1 MTPERWQR
9 VTSIF
14 HAALER
20 DASSRPA
27 FLDNACAADP
37 ELRSEID
44 ALLKAHHEAGG
55 FGDASSFATTG
66 MAGRVIGDYRLVQSL
81 GQGGMGEVWHAEQ
94 LRPVRREVAMKLIR
108 RGMDSSHF
116 IARFEAERQALAR
129 MDHPAIA
136 TVFDG
141 GTTRDG
147 QPYFVMEY
155 VKGEPITTY
164 CDRVKLSTAERL
176 ELFIQVCE
184 GVEHAHQKG
193 VIHRDLKPSNV
204 LVTIRGD
211 RPVPKI
217 IDFGVAKAIAQPLTD
232 RTLHTMLGSLIGT
245 PEYMSPEQTVT
256 GGLDVDTRTD
266 VYSLGSM
273 LYELLSGVLP
283 FSAEELSKG
292 GLVELSQLIREKEPV
307 RPSARV
313 THLDATISAAASCR
327 RTEPLKLAGQLRG
340 DLDWIT
346 MKAIHKDRTRRYGSA
361 SALAA
366 DLRHHLNN
374 EPVLAGP
381 PSATY
386 RAGKFIRRHRVGVA
400 VSAVAAL
407 MLVSVAITLA
417 MQAQRIARERDRAN
431 QEATR
436 ANREGEASRQVTDFL
451 VGLFKVS
458 DPSEARGNAVTA
470 REILDKGAKS
480 IESDLSGQAEVQGRL
495 MATMA
500 TVYQSLGL
508 YKEASAL
515 YAKGLEAQRRTFG
528 EDNAVVANTLQ
539 DFGTL
544 QVLMGDLDSGERT
557 LTEALALRER
567 LLGANSVDVAIT
579 SGSLGILAYERGDF
593 ARAES
598 LFRKRLALLRA
609 TPEAEGEAAADALND
624 LAMTIEQSK
633 ADYGEAK
640 TLLRESLEI
649 RKKVLGPDHPKL
661 GQSLNNL
668 AMAHYRSREFDA
680 AEPLFREALARNIA
694 NFGDVHTEVSAT
706 SSNLALVLRERGAYA
721 EAHALWARA
730 LAIDRQLLGDRHPA
744 LGITLGYWGE
754 SLRRNG
760 DAKAGEAKERE
771 ALAVFAQALPEDHWR
786 AAETRSLLALCLV
799 DQRRFAEAEPL
810 LLSSYSSL
818 AAQYPPSHPRV
829 TGVAERLT
837 VLYETWEQP
846 QKAAEWRTRTNA
858 KN

>member
-1 MTPERWQR
+1 MTPERWQQIQD
-9 VTSIF
+9 IF
-14 HAALER
+14 HAALDR

-27 FLDNACAADP
+27 FLDDACAADQ
-37 ELRSEID
+37 ELRAEID
-44 ALLKAHHEAGG
+44 ALLKAHREAGS
-55 FGDASSFATTG
+55 FGDASTFTMTG
-66 MAGRVIGDYRLVQSL
+66 MAGRVIGDYRLLQSI
-81 GQGGMGEVWHAEQ
+81 GQGGMGEVWLAEQ
-94 LRPVRREVAMKLIR
+94 LRPVRRDVAMKLIR

-141 GTTRDG
+141 GTTPDG

-184 GVEHAHQKG
+184 GVEHAHQKS

-204 LVTIRGD
+204 LVTTRDD

-232 RTLHTMLGSLIGT
+232 KTLYTALGSIIGT
-245 PEYMSPEQTVT
+245 PEYMSPEQTVS

-273 LYELLSGVLP
+273 LYELLTGVLP
-283 FSAEELSKG
+283 FSAEELRKG
-292 GLVELSQLIREKEPV
+292 GLIELSQLIREKEPV
-307 RPSARV
+307 RPSARI
-313 THLDATISAAASCR
+313 TAPDATTGAAASCR
-327 RTEPLKLAGQLRG
+327 RTEPLKLAAQLRG

-366 DLRHHLNN
+366 DIRHHLNH

-386 RAGKFIRRHRVGVA
+386 RAGKFIRRHRVGVGI
-400 VSAVAAL
+400 SAVAAL
-407 MLVSVAITLA
+407 TLVSVAITLVV
-417 MQAQRIARERDRAN
+417 QAQRIAHERDRAN
-431 QEATR
+431 QEAIR

-508 YKEASAL
+508 YEEAATL
-515 YAKGLEAQRRTFG
+515 FAKSLEVQRRLFG
-528 EDNAVVANTLQ
+528 DDNAVVANTLH
-539 DFGTL
+539 DLGTL
-544 QVLMGDLDSGERT
+544 QVLMGDLDSGEKT

-567 LLGANSVDVAIT
+567 LVGANSFDVAIT

-598 LFRKRLALLRA
+598 LFRRRLALLRA
-609 TPEAEGEAAADALND
+609 TSEGQGEAAADALND
-624 LAMTIEQSK
+624 LAMTIEQAR

-640 TLLRESLEI
+640 TLLSESLEI
-649 RKKVLGPDHPKL
+649 RKRVLGPDHPKL

-668 AMAHYRSREFDA
+668 AMAHYRAGEFDA

-730 LAIDRQLLGDRHPA
+730 LVIDRQLLGDHHPTI
-744 LGITLGYWGE
+744 GFTLTYWGE

-760 DAKAGEAKERE
+760 DAKAGEAKLRE

-786 AAETRSLLALCLV
+786 AAEARSLLAMCLA
-799 DQRRFAEAEPL
+799 DQRRFAEAETL

-818 AAQYPPSHPRV
+818 AAQYAPSHPRV
-829 TGVAERLT
+829 AGVVERLS
-837 VLYETWEQP
+837 VLYDAWGQP
-846 QKAAEWRTRTNA
+846 QKAAEWRTRM
-858 KN
+858 KP